1 MSGASRVIKPGTRPT
16 TVNVPDDDLL
26 LPAAVARLLGI
37 STKTL
42 AKLPIR
48 RLRMGPRMVRYR
60 REWVRDYIESAAA

>member
-1 MSGASRVIKPGTRPT
+1 MVDRLAVRVKRPT
-16 TVNVPDDDLL
+16 VDVPDDQLL
-26 LPAAVARLLGI
+26 RPAVVARLLGI

-60 REWVRDYIESAAA
+60 HDWVRDYIESAAA